1 MKNLQMLF
9 NLYYFSILILKLRI
23 KIWSNFKLTKFDH
36 GGSYSI
42 MQNQSIMNKLFYT
55 LFLMLVMQISNAQKT
70 KIIAHRGAWKEFSL
84 PENSIAS
91 LEKAIEIK
99 CDGAEFDVRR
109 TLDGVLVV
117 NHDPLYFKD
126 TIQTNTYAFLN
137 RNKLSNGESLP
148 TLEQY
153 FLRGTQDKHK
163 TLLIC
168 EIKAAIKDK
177 EQDYLATIETL
188 ALAKKLKIEKRIV
201 YISFSKDI
209 LTWIKEKQPKAT
221 VLYLESDMAIDAV
234 VQNNFDGINLHY
246 TSFKMNNQ
254 LSANGKK
261 AGLKIG
267 SWTVNELSDLAI
279 LKEQGVEWIT
289 TNQPQQ
295 FQNYLRD
302 LK

>member
-1 MKNLQMLF
+1 MKIIPIFLF
-9 NLYYFSILILKLRI
+9 MF
-23 KIWSNFKLTKFDH
+23 
-36 GGSYSI
+36 I
-42 MQNQSIMNKLFYT
+42 MQTS
-55 LFLMLVMQISNAQKT
+55 SAQQT
-70 KIIAHRGAWKEFSL
+70 KIIAHRGAWKEFNL

-91 LEKAIEIK
+91 LEKAIELK
-99 CDGAEFDVRR
+99 CEGAEFDVRR

-117 NHDPLYFKD
+117 NHDPVYYGD

-148 TLEQY
+148 TLEEY
-153 FLRGTQDKHK
+153 FLKGTQDKHK

-209 LTWIKEKQPKAT
+209 LSWIKEKQPTAT
-221 VLYLESDMAIDAV
+221 VLYLESDLSIDAV
-234 VQNNFDGINLHY
+234 VQNKFDGINLHY
-246 TSFKMNNQ
+246 TSFKNNSQ
-254 LSANGKK
+254 LSATAKN

-279 LKEQGVEWIT
+279 LQAQCVEWIT
-289 TNQPQQ
+289 TNQPLQ
-295 FQNYLRD
+295 FQKQLKD
-302 LK
+302 LKQ

>member
-1 MKNLQMLF
+1 MKIIPIFLF
-9 NLYYFSILILKLRI
+9 MF
-23 KIWSNFKLTKFDH
+23 
-36 GGSYSI
+36 I
-42 MQNQSIMNKLFYT
+42 MQTS
-55 LFLMLVMQISNAQKT
+55 SAQQT
-70 KIIAHRGAWKEFSL
+70 KIIAHRGAWKEFNL

-91 LEKAIEIK
+91 LEKAIELK
-99 CDGAEFDVRR
+99 CEGAEFDVRR

-117 NHDPLYFKD
+117 NHDPVYYGD

-148 TLEQY
+148 TLEEY
-153 FLRGTQDKHK
+153 YLKGTQDKHK

-209 LTWIKEKQPKAT
+209 LSWIKEKQPTAT
-221 VLYLESDMAIDAV
+221 VLYLESDLSIDAV
-234 VQNNFDGINLHY
+234 VENKFDGINLHY
-246 TSFKMNNQ
+246 TSFKNNSQ
-254 LSANGKK
+254 LSATAKN

-279 LKEQGVEWIT
+279 LQAQGVEWIT
-289 TNQPQQ
+289 TNQPLQ
-295 FQNYLRD
+295 FQKQ
-302 LK
+302 LKDSKQ

>member
-1 MKNLQMLF
+1 MF
-9 NLYYFSILILKLRI
+9 
-23 KIWSNFKLTKFDH
+23 
-36 GGSYSI
+36 I
-42 MQNQSIMNKLFYT
+42 MQTS
-55 LFLMLVMQISNAQKT
+55 SAQQT
-70 KIIAHRGAWKEFSL
+70 KIIAHRGAWKEFNL

-91 LEKAIEIK
+91 LEKAIELK
-99 CDGAEFDVRR
+99 CEGAEFDVRR

-117 NHDPLYFKD
+117 NHDPVYYGD

-148 TLEQY
+148 TLEEY
-153 FLRGTQDKHK
+153 FLKGTQDKHK

-177 EQDYLATIETL
+177 EQEYLATIETL

-209 LTWIKEKQPKAT
+209 LSWIKEKQPTAT
-221 VLYLESDMAIDAV
+221 VLYLESDLSIDAV
-234 VQNNFDGINLHY
+234 VQNKFDGINLHY
-246 TSFKMNNQ
+246 TSFKNNSQ
-254 LSANGKK
+254 LSATAKN

-279 LKEQGVEWIT
+279 LQAQGVEWIT

-295 FQNYLRD
+295 FQKQ
-302 LK
+302 LKAFK

>member
-1 MKNLQMLF
+1 
-9 NLYYFSILILKLRI
+9 
-23 KIWSNFKLTKFDH
+23 
-36 GGSYSI
+36 
-42 MQNQSIMNKLFYT
+42 MQTSK
-55 LFLMLVMQISNAQKT
+55 AQQT
-70 KIIAHRGAWKEFSL
+70 KIIAHRGAWKEFNL

-91 LEKAIEIK
+91 LEKAIELK
-99 CDGAEFDVRR
+99 CEGAEFDVRR

-117 NHDPLYFKD
+117 NHDPVYYGD

-148 TLEQY
+148 TLEEY
-153 FLRGTQDKHK
+153 FLKGTQDKHK

-209 LTWIKEKQPKAT
+209 LSWIKEKQPTAT
-221 VLYLESDMAIDAV
+221 VLYLESDLSIDAV
-234 VQNNFDGINLHY
+234 VQNKFDGINLHY
-246 TSFKMNNQ
+246 TSFKNNSQ
-254 LSANGKK
+254 LSATAKN

-279 LKEQGVEWIT
+279 LQAQGVEWIT
-289 TNQPQQ
+289 TNQPLQ
-295 FQNYLRD
+295 FQKQ
-302 LK
+302 LKDSKQ

>member
-1 MKNLQMLF
+1 
-9 NLYYFSILILKLRI
+9 
-23 KIWSNFKLTKFDH
+23 
-36 GGSYSI
+36 
-42 MQNQSIMNKLFYT
+42 MQTS
-55 LFLMLVMQISNAQKT
+55 SAQQT
-70 KIIAHRGAWKEFSL
+70 KIIAHRGAWKEFNL

-91 LEKAIEIK
+91 LEKAIELK
-99 CDGAEFDVRR
+99 CEGAEFDVRR

-117 NHDPLYFKD
+117 NHDPVYYGD

-148 TLEQY
+148 TLEEY
-153 FLRGTQDKHK
+153 FLKGTQDKHK

-209 LTWIKEKQPKAT
+209 LSWIKEKQPTAT
-221 VLYLESDMAIDAV
+221 VLYLESDLSIDAV
-234 VQNNFDGINLHY
+234 VENKFDGINLHY
-246 TSFKMNNQ
+246 TSFKNNSQ
-254 LSANGKK
+254 LSATAKN

-279 LKEQGVEWIT
+279 LQAQGVEWIT
-289 TNQPQQ
+289 TNQPLQ
-295 FQNYLRD
+295 FQKQ
-302 LK
+302 LKDSKQ

>member
-1 MKNLQMLF
+1 MKIIPIFLF
-9 NLYYFSILILKLRI
+9 MF
-23 KIWSNFKLTKFDH
+23 
-36 GGSYSI
+36 I
-42 MQNQSIMNKLFYT
+42 MQTS
-55 LFLMLVMQISNAQKT
+55 SAQQT
-70 KIIAHRGAWKEFSL
+70 KIIAHRGAWKEFNL

-91 LEKAIEIK
+91 LEKAIELK
-99 CDGAEFDVRR
+99 CEGAEFDVRR

-117 NHDPLYFKD
+117 NHDPVYYGD

-148 TLEQY
+148 TLEEY
-153 FLRGTQDKHK
+153 FLKGTQDKHK

-209 LTWIKEKQPKAT
+209 LSWIKEKQPTAT
-221 VLYLESDMAIDAV
+221 VLYLESDLSIDAV
-234 VQNNFDGINLHY
+234 VQNKFDGINLHY
-246 TSFKMNNQ
+246 TSFKNNSQ
-254 LSANGKK
+254 LSATAKN

-279 LKEQGVEWIT
+279 LQAQGVEWIT
-289 TNQPQQ
+289 TNQPLQ
-295 FQNYLRD
+295 FQKR
-302 LK
+302 LKDSKQ

>member
-1 MKNLQMLF
+1 MF
-9 NLYYFSILILKLRI
+9 
-23 KIWSNFKLTKFDH
+23 
-36 GGSYSI
+36 I
-42 MQNQSIMNKLFYT
+42 MQTS
-55 LFLMLVMQISNAQKT
+55 SAQQT
-70 KIIAHRGAWKEFSL
+70 KIIAHRGAWKEFNL

-91 LEKAIEIK
+91 LEKAIELK
-99 CDGAEFDVRR
+99 CEGAEFDVRR

-117 NHDPLYFKD
+117 NHDPVYYGD

-148 TLEQY
+148 TLEEY
-153 FLRGTQDKHK
+153 FLKGTQDKHK

-209 LTWIKEKQPKAT
+209 LSWIKEKQPTAT
-221 VLYLESDMAIDAV
+221 VLYLESDLSIDAV
-234 VQNNFDGINLHY
+234 VQNKFDGINLHY
-246 TSFKMNNQ
+246 TSFKNNSQ
-254 LSANGKK
+254 LSATAKN

-279 LKEQGVEWIT
+279 LQAQGVEWIT

-295 FQNYLRD
+295 FQKQ
-302 LK
+302 LKAFK

>member
-1 MKNLQMLF
+1 MKIIPIFLF
-9 NLYYFSILILKLRI
+9 MF
-23 KIWSNFKLTKFDH
+23 
-36 GGSYSI
+36 I
-42 MQNQSIMNKLFYT
+42 MQTS
-55 LFLMLVMQISNAQKT
+55 SAQQT
-70 KIIAHRGAWKEFSL
+70 KIIAHRGAWKEFNL

-91 LEKAIEIK
+91 LEKAIELK
-99 CDGAEFDVRR
+99 CEGAEFDVRR

-117 NHDPLYFKD
+117 NHDPVYYGD

-148 TLEQY
+148 TLEEY
-153 FLRGTQDKHK
+153 FLKGTQDKHK

-209 LTWIKEKQPKAT
+209 LSWIKEKQPTAT
-221 VLYLESDMAIDAV
+221 VLYLESDLSIDAV
-234 VQNNFDGINLHY
+234 VQNKFDGINLHY
-246 TSFKMNNQ
+246 TSFKNNSQ
-254 LSANGKK
+254 LSATAKN

-279 LKEQGVEWIT
+279 LQAQGVEWIT
-289 TNQPQQ
+289 TNQPLQ
-295 FQNYLRD
+295 FQKQ
-302 LK
+302 LKDSKQ

>member
-1 MKNLQMLF
+1 
-9 NLYYFSILILKLRI
+9 
-23 KIWSNFKLTKFDH
+23 
-36 GGSYSI
+36 
-42 MQNQSIMNKLFYT
+42 MQTS
-55 LFLMLVMQISNAQKT
+55 SAQQT
-70 KIIAHRGAWKEFSL
+70 KIIAHRGAWKEFNL

-91 LEKAIEIK
+91 LEKAIELK
-99 CDGAEFDVRR
+99 CEGAEFDVRR

-117 NHDPLYFKD
+117 NHDPVYYGD

-148 TLEQY
+148 TLEEY
-153 FLRGTQDKHK
+153 FLKGTQDKHK

-209 LTWIKEKQPKAT
+209 LSWIKEKQPTAT
-221 VLYLESDMAIDAV
+221 VLYLESDLSIDAV
-234 VQNNFDGINLHY
+234 VQNKFDGINLHY
-246 TSFKMNNQ
+246 TSFKNNIQ
-254 LSANGKK
+254 LSATAKN
-261 AGLKIG
+261 AGLKIC

-279 LKEQGVEWIT
+279 LQAQGVEWIT
-289 TNQPQQ
+289 TNQPLQ
-295 FQNYLRD
+295 FQKQLKD
-302 LK
+302 LKQ

>member
-1 MKNLQMLF
+1 MKIIPIFLF
-9 NLYYFSILILKLRI
+9 MF
-23 KIWSNFKLTKFDH
+23 
-36 GGSYSI
+36 I
-42 MQNQSIMNKLFYT
+42 MQTS
-55 LFLMLVMQISNAQKT
+55 SAQQT
-70 KIIAHRGAWKEFSL
+70 KIIAHRGAWKEFNL

-91 LEKAIEIK
+91 LEKAIELK

-117 NHDPLYFKD
+117 NHDPVYYGD

-148 TLEQY
+148 TLEEY
-153 FLRGTQDKHK
+153 FLKGTQDKHK

-209 LTWIKEKQPKAT
+209 LSWIKEKQPTAT
-221 VLYLESDMAIDAV
+221 VLYLESDLSIDAV
-234 VQNNFDGINLHY
+234 VQNKFDGINLHY
-246 TSFKMNNQ
+246 TSFKNNSQ
-254 LSANGKK
+254 LSATAKN

-279 LKEQGVEWIT
+279 LQAQGVEWIT

-295 FQNYLRD
+295 FQKQ
-302 LK
+302 LKAFK

>member
-1 MKNLQMLF
+1 
-9 NLYYFSILILKLRI
+9 
-23 KIWSNFKLTKFDH
+23 
-36 GGSYSI
+36 
-42 MQNQSIMNKLFYT
+42 
-55 LFLMLVMQISNAQKT
+55 
-70 KIIAHRGAWKEFSL
+70 
-84 PENSIAS
+84 
-91 LEKAIEIK
+91 
-99 CDGAEFDVRR
+99 
-109 TLDGVLVV
+109 VLVV
-117 NHDPLYFKD
+117 NHDPVYYGD

-148 TLEQY
+148 TLEEY
-153 FLRGTQDKHK
+153 FLKGTQDKHK

-209 LTWIKEKQPKAT
+209 LSWIKEKQPTAT
-221 VLYLESDMAIDAV
+221 VLYLESDLSIDAV
-234 VQNNFDGINLHY
+234 VQNKFDGINLHY
-246 TSFKMNNQ
+246 TSFKNNSQ
-254 LSANGKK
+254 LSATAKN

-279 LKEQGVEWIT
+279 LQAQGVEWIT

-295 FQNYLRD
+295 FQKQ
-302 LK
+302 LKAFK

>member
-1 MKNLQMLF
+1 
-9 NLYYFSILILKLRI
+9 
-23 KIWSNFKLTKFDH
+23 
-36 GGSYSI
+36 
-42 MQNQSIMNKLFYT
+42 MQTST
-55 LFLMLVMQISNAQKT
+55 AQQT
-70 KIIAHRGAWKEFSL
+70 KIIAHRGAWKEFNL

-91 LEKAIEIK
+91 LEKAIELK

-117 NHDPLYFKD
+117 NHDPVYFGD
-126 TIQTNTYAFLN
+126 TIQANTYAFLN

-153 FLRGTQDKHK
+153 FLKGTQDKHK

-201 YISFSKDI
+201 YISFSQDI
-209 LTWIKEKQPKAT
+209 LRWIKEKQPKAT
-221 VLYLESDMAIDAV
+221 VLYLESDMTIEAV
-234 VQNNFDGINLHY
+234 VQNKFDGINLHY
-246 TSFKMNNQ
+246 TSFKMNSQ
-254 LSANGKK
+254 LSATAKN
-261 AGLKIG
+261 AGLKTG

-279 LKEQGVEWIT
+279 LQEQGVEWIT
-289 TNQPQQ
+289 TNQPQL
-295 FQNYLRD
+295 FQKQ
-302 LK
+302 LKEFKQ

>member
-1 MKNLQMLF
+1 
-9 NLYYFSILILKLRI
+9 
-23 KIWSNFKLTKFDH
+23 
-36 GGSYSI
+36 
-42 MQNQSIMNKLFYT
+42 MQTS
-55 LFLMLVMQISNAQKT
+55 SAQQT
-70 KIIAHRGAWKEFSL
+70 KIIAHRGAWKEFNL

-91 LEKAIEIK
+91 LEKAIELK
-99 CDGAEFDVRR
+99 CEGAEFDVRR

-117 NHDPLYFKD
+117 NHDPVYYGD

-148 TLEQY
+148 TLEEY
-153 FLRGTQDKHK
+153 YLKGTQDKHK

-209 LTWIKEKQPKAT
+209 LLWIKEKQPTAT
-221 VLYLESDMAIDAV
+221 VLYLESDLSIDAV
-234 VQNNFDGINLHY
+234 LQNKFDGINLHY
-246 TSFKMNNQ
+246 TSFKNNSQ
-254 LSANGKK
+254 LSATAKN

-279 LKEQGVEWIT
+279 LQAQGVEWIT
-289 TNQPQQ
+289 TNQPLQ
-295 FQNYLRD
+295 FQKQLKD
-302 LK
+302 LKQ

>member
-1 MKNLQMLF
+1 
-9 NLYYFSILILKLRI
+9 
-23 KIWSNFKLTKFDH
+23 
-36 GGSYSI
+36 
-42 MQNQSIMNKLFYT
+42 MQTST
-55 LFLMLVMQISNAQKT
+55 AQQT
-70 KIIAHRGAWKEFSL
+70 KIIAHRGAWKEFNL

-91 LEKAIEIK
+91 LEKAIELK

-117 NHDPLYFKD
+117 NHDPLYFGD

-148 TLEQY
+148 TLEKY
-153 FLRGTQDKHK
+153 FLKGTQDKHK

-201 YISFSKDI
+201 YISFSQDI
-209 LTWIKEKQPKAT
+209 LRWIKEKQPKAT
-221 VLYLESDMAIDAV
+221 VLYLESDMTVDAI
-234 VQNNFDGINLHY
+234 VQNKFDGINLHY
-246 TSFKMNNQ
+246 TSFKMNSQ
-254 LSANGKK
+254 LSATAKNV
-261 AGLKIG
+261 GLKTG

-279 LKEQGVEWIT
+279 LQEQGVEWIT
-289 TNQPQQ
+289 TNQPQL
-295 FQNYLRD
+295 FQKQ
-302 LK
+302 LKEFK

>member
-1 MKNLQMLF
+1 MKIIPIFLF
-9 NLYYFSILILKLRI
+9 MF
-23 KIWSNFKLTKFDH
+23 
-36 GGSYSI
+36 I
-42 MQNQSIMNKLFYT
+42 MQTS
-55 LFLMLVMQISNAQKT
+55 SAQQT
-70 KIIAHRGAWKEFSL
+70 KIIAHRGAWKEFNL

-91 LEKAIEIK
+91 LEKAIELK
-99 CDGAEFDVRR
+99 CEGAEFDVRR

-117 NHDPLYFKD
+117 NHDPVYYGD

-148 TLEQY
+148 TLEEY
-153 FLRGTQDKHK
+153 FLKGTQDKHK

-209 LTWIKEKQPKAT
+209 LSWIKEKQPTAT
-221 VLYLESDMAIDAV
+221 VLYLESDLSIDAV
-234 VQNNFDGINLHY
+234 VQNKFDGINLHY
-246 TSFKMNNQ
+246 TSFKNNSQ
-254 LSANGKK
+254 LSATAKN

-279 LKEQGVEWIT
+279 LQAQGVEWIT

-295 FQNYLRD
+295 FQHQ
-302 LK
+302 LKAVKQ

>member
-1 MKNLQMLF
+1 
-9 NLYYFSILILKLRI
+9 
-23 KIWSNFKLTKFDH
+23 
-36 GGSYSI
+36 
-42 MQNQSIMNKLFYT
+42 MQNRSFMIKLFYT
-55 LFLMLVMQISNAQKT
+55 LLLMLVMQTSYAQKT
-70 KIIAHRGAWKEFSL
+70 KIIAHRGAWKEFNL

-91 LEKAIEIK
+91 LEKAIELK

-117 NHDPLYFKD
+117 NHDPVHFGD

-153 FLRGTQDKHK
+153 FLTGTQDKHK

-177 EQDYLATIETL
+177 EQDSLATIETL
-188 ALAKKLKIEKRIV
+188 ALAKKLNIEKRIV

-221 VLYLESDMAIDAV
+221 VLYLESDLTIDAV
-234 VQNNFDGINLHY
+234 VQNKFDGINLHY
-246 TSFKMNNQ
+246 TSFKMNSQ
-254 LSANGKK
+254 LSTTAKN

-279 LKEQGVEWIT
+279 LQQQGVEWIT

-295 FQNYLRD
+295 FQMHLKD
-302 LK
+302 LKK

>member
-1 MKNLQMLF
+1 MKIIPIFLF
-9 NLYYFSILILKLRI
+9 MF
-23 KIWSNFKLTKFDH
+23 
-36 GGSYSI
+36 I
-42 MQNQSIMNKLFYT
+42 MQTS
-55 LFLMLVMQISNAQKT
+55 SAQQT
-70 KIIAHRGAWKEFSL
+70 KIIAHRGAWKEFNL

-91 LEKAIEIK
+91 LEKAIELK
-99 CDGAEFDVRR
+99 CEGAEFDVRR

-117 NHDPLYFKD
+117 NHDPVYYGD

-148 TLEQY
+148 TLEEY
-153 FLRGTQDKHK
+153 FLKGTQDKHK

-209 LTWIKEKQPKAT
+209 LSWIKEKQPTAT
-221 VLYLESDMAIDAV
+221 VLYLESDLSIDAV
-234 VQNNFDGINLHY
+234 VENKFDGINLHY
-246 TSFKMNNQ
+246 TSFKNNSQ
-254 LSANGKK
+254 LSTTAKN

-279 LKEQGVEWIT
+279 LQAQGVEWIT
-289 TNQPQQ
+289 TNQPLQ
-295 FQNYLRD
+295 FQKQ
-302 LK
+302 LKDSKQ

>member
-1 MKNLQMLF
+1 MKIIPIFLF
-9 NLYYFSILILKLRI
+9 MF
-23 KIWSNFKLTKFDH
+23 
-36 GGSYSI
+36 I
-42 MQNQSIMNKLFYT
+42 MQTS
-55 LFLMLVMQISNAQKT
+55 SAQQT
-70 KIIAHRGAWKEFSL
+70 KIIAHRGAWKEFNL

-91 LEKAIEIK
+91 LEKAIELK
-99 CDGAEFDVRR
+99 CEGAEFDVRR

-117 NHDPLYFKD
+117 NHDPVYYGD

-148 TLEQY
+148 TIEEY
-153 FLRGTQDKHK
+153 FLKGTQDKHK
-163 TLLIC
+163 TILIC

-209 LTWIKEKQPKAT
+209 LSWIKEKQPTAT
-221 VLYLESDMAIDAV
+221 VLYLESDLSIDAV
-234 VQNNFDGINLHY
+234 VQNKFDGINLHY
-246 TSFKMNNQ
+246 TSFKNNSQ
-254 LSANGKK
+254 LSATAKN

-279 LKEQGVEWIT
+279 LQAQGVEWIT
-289 TNQPQQ
+289 TNQPLQ
-295 FQNYLRD
+295 FQKQ
-302 LK
+302 LKDSKQ

>member
-1 MKNLQMLF
+1 MKTIPIFLF
-9 NLYYFSILILKLRI
+9 MF
-23 KIWSNFKLTKFDH
+23 
-36 GGSYSI
+36 I
-42 MQNQSIMNKLFYT
+42 MQTS
-55 LFLMLVMQISNAQKT
+55 SAQQT
-70 KIIAHRGAWKEFSL
+70 KIIAHRGAWKEFNL

-91 LEKAIEIK
+91 LEKAIELK
-99 CDGAEFDVRR
+99 CEGAEFDVRR

-117 NHDPLYFKD
+117 NHDPVYYGD

-148 TLEQY
+148 TLEEY
-153 FLRGTQDKHK
+153 FLKGTQVKHK

-209 LTWIKEKQPKAT
+209 LSWIKEKQPTAT
-221 VLYLESDMAIDAV
+221 VLYLESDLSIDAL
-234 VQNNFDGINLHY
+234 VQNKFDGINLHY
-246 TSFKMNNQ
+246 TSFKNNSQ
-254 LSANGKK
+254 LSATAKN

-279 LKEQGVEWIT
+279 LQAQGVEWIT
-289 TNQPQQ
+289 TNQPLQ
-295 FQNYLRD
+295 FQKQ
-302 LK
+302 LKDSKQ

>member
-1 MKNLQMLF
+1 
-9 NLYYFSILILKLRI
+9 
-23 KIWSNFKLTKFDH
+23 
-36 GGSYSI
+36 
-42 MQNQSIMNKLFYT
+42 MQT
-55 LFLMLVMQISNAQKT
+55 SNAQQT
-70 KIIAHRGAWKEFSL
+70 KIIAHRGAWKEFNL

-91 LEKAIEIK
+91 LEKAIELK

-117 NHDPLYFKD
+117 NHDPVYFGD
-126 TIQTNTYAFLN
+126 TIQTNTYAYLN

-153 FLRGTQDKHK
+153 FLKGTQDKHK

-168 EIKAAIKDK
+168 EIKAAVKDK

-209 LTWIKEKQPKAT
+209 LLWIKEQYSKAT
-221 VLYLESDMAIDAV
+221 VLYLESDLSIDAV
-234 VQNNFDGINLHY
+234 VQNKFDGINLHY
-246 TSFKMNNQ
+246 TSFKMNSQ
-254 LSANGKK
+254 LSANAKN
-261 AGLKIG
+261 AGLKTG
-267 SWTVNELSDLAI
+267 SWTVNELSDLAM
-279 LKEQGVEWIT
+279 LQQQGVEWIT

-295 FQNYLRD
+295 FQKQ
-302 LK
+302 LKELKQ

>member
-1 MKNLQMLF
+1 
-9 NLYYFSILILKLRI
+9 
-23 KIWSNFKLTKFDH
+23 
-36 GGSYSI
+36 
-42 MQNQSIMNKLFYT
+42 MQTS
-55 LFLMLVMQISNAQKT
+55 SAQQT
-70 KIIAHRGAWKEFSL
+70 KIIAHRGAWKEFNL

-91 LEKAIEIK
+91 LEKAIELK
-99 CDGAEFDVRR
+99 CEGAEFDVRR

-117 NHDPLYFKD
+117 NHDPVYYGD

-148 TLEQY
+148 TLEEY
-153 FLRGTQDKHK
+153 FLKGTQDKHK

-177 EQDYLATIETL
+177 EQEYLATIETL

-209 LTWIKEKQPKAT
+209 LSWIKEKQPTAT
-221 VLYLESDMAIDAV
+221 VLYLESDLSIDAV
-234 VQNNFDGINLHY
+234 VQNKFDGINLHY
-246 TSFKMNNQ
+246 TSFKNNSQ
-254 LSANGKK
+254 LSATAKN

-279 LKEQGVEWIT
+279 LQAQGVEWIT
-289 TNQPQQ
+289 TNQPLQ
-295 FQNYLRD
+295 FQKQ
-302 LK
+302 LKDSKQ

>member
-1 MKNLQMLF
+1 MFKIISSLLF
-9 NLYYFSILILKLRI
+9 ILL
-23 KIWSNFKLTKFDH
+23 
-36 GGSYSI
+36 
-42 MQNQSIMNKLFYT
+42 MN
-55 LFLMLVMQISNAQKT
+55 ISNAQQT
-70 KIIAHRGAWKEFSL
+70 KIIAHRGAWKEFNL

-91 LEKAIEIK
+91 LEKAITLK

-117 NHDPLYFKD
+117 NHDPVHFGD

-153 FLRGTQDKHK
+153 FLKGTQNKHK

-177 EQDYLATIETL
+177 EQDYLATLETL
-188 ALAKKLKIEKRIV
+188 ALAKKLNIEKRIV

-209 LTWIKEKQPKAT
+209 LSWIKEKQPKST
-221 VLYLESDMAIDAV
+221 VLYLESDLTINAI
-234 VQNNFDGINLHY
+234 VQNKFDGINLHY
-246 TSFKMNNQ
+246 TSFKMNSQ
-254 LSANGKK
+254 LSATAKN

-267 SWTVNELSDLAI
+267 SWTVNELSDLA
-279 LKEQGVEWIT
+279 LLQEQGVEWIT

-295 FQNYLRD
+295 FQNQ
-302 LK
+302 LKVVKQ

>member
-1 MKNLQMLF
+1 
-9 NLYYFSILILKLRI
+9 
-23 KIWSNFKLTKFDH
+23 
-36 GGSYSI
+36 
-42 MQNQSIMNKLFYT
+42 MQTS
-55 LFLMLVMQISNAQKT
+55 SAQQT
-70 KIIAHRGAWKEFSL
+70 KIIAHRGAWKEFNL

-91 LEKAIEIK
+91 LEKAIELK
-99 CDGAEFDVRR
+99 CEGAEFDVRR

-117 NHDPLYFKD
+117 NHDPVYYGD

-137 RNKLSNGESLP
+137 RNKLSDGESLP
-148 TLEQY
+148 TLEEY
-153 FLRGTQDKHK
+153 FLKGTQDKHK

-209 LTWIKEKQPKAT
+209 LSWIKEKQPTAT
-221 VLYLESDMAIDAV
+221 VLYLESDLSIDAV
-234 VQNNFDGINLHY
+234 VQNKFDGINLHY
-246 TSFKMNNQ
+246 TSFKNNSQ
-254 LSANGKK
+254 LSAIAKN

-279 LKEQGVEWIT
+279 LQAQGVEWIT
-289 TNQPQQ
+289 TNQPLQ
-295 FQNYLRD
+295 FQKQ
-302 LK
+302 LKDSKQ

>member
-1 MKNLQMLF
+1 MKIIPIFLF
-9 NLYYFSILILKLRI
+9 MF
-23 KIWSNFKLTKFDH
+23 
-36 GGSYSI
+36 I
-42 MQNQSIMNKLFYT
+42 MQTS
-55 LFLMLVMQISNAQKT
+55 SAQQT
-70 KIIAHRGAWKEFSL
+70 KIIAHRGAWKEFNL

-91 LEKAIEIK
+91 LEKAIELK
-99 CDGAEFDVRR
+99 CEGAEFDVRR

-117 NHDPLYFKD
+117 NHDPVYYGD

-148 TLEQY
+148 TLEEY
-153 FLRGTQDKHK
+153 FLKGTQDKHK

-209 LTWIKEKQPKAT
+209 LSWIKEKQPTAT
-221 VLYLESDMAIDAV
+221 VLYLESDLSIDAV
-234 VQNNFDGINLHY
+234 VHNKFDGINLHY
-246 TSFKMNNQ
+246 TSFKNNSQ
-254 LSANGKK
+254 LSATAKN

-279 LKEQGVEWIT
+279 LQAQGVEWIT

-295 FQNYLRD
+295 FQKQ
-302 LK
+302 LKAFK

>member
-1 MKNLQMLF
+1 MKIIPIFLF
-9 NLYYFSILILKLRI
+9 MF
-23 KIWSNFKLTKFDH
+23 
-36 GGSYSI
+36 I
-42 MQNQSIMNKLFYT
+42 MQTS
-55 LFLMLVMQISNAQKT
+55 SAQQT
-70 KIIAHRGAWKEFSL
+70 KIIAHRGAWKEFNL

-91 LEKAIEIK
+91 LEKAIELK
-99 CDGAEFDVRR
+99 CEGAEFDVRR

-117 NHDPLYFKD
+117 NHDPVYYGD

-148 TLEQY
+148 TLEEY
-153 FLRGTQDKHK
+153 FLKGTQDKHK

-209 LTWIKEKQPKAT
+209 LSWIKEKQPTAT
-221 VLYLESDMAIDAV
+221 VLYLESDLSIDAV
-234 VQNNFDGINLHY
+234 VQNKFDGINLHY
-246 TSFKMNNQ
+246 TSFKNNSQ
-254 LSANGKK
+254 LSATAKN

-279 LKEQGVEWIT
+279 LQAQGVEWIT
-289 TNQPQQ
+289 TNQPLQ
-295 FQNYLRD
+295 FQKQ
-302 LK
+302 LKDSK

>member
-1 MKNLQMLF
+1 MKIIPIFLF
-9 NLYYFSILILKLRI
+9 MF
-23 KIWSNFKLTKFDH
+23 
-36 GGSYSI
+36 I
-42 MQNQSIMNKLFYT
+42 MQTS
-55 LFLMLVMQISNAQKT
+55 SAQQT
-70 KIIAHRGAWKEFSL
+70 KIIAHRGAWKEFNL

-91 LEKAIEIK
+91 LEKAIELK
-99 CDGAEFDVRR
+99 CEGAEFDVRR

-117 NHDPLYFKD
+117 NHDPVYYGD

-148 TLEQY
+148 TLEEY
-153 FLRGTQDKHK
+153 FLKGTQDKHK
-163 TLLIC
+163 TILIC

-209 LTWIKEKQPKAT
+209 LSWIKEKQPTAT
-221 VLYLESDMAIDAV
+221 VLYLESDLSIDAV
-234 VQNNFDGINLHY
+234 VQNKFDGINLHY
-246 TSFKMNNQ
+246 TSFKNNSQ
-254 LSANGKK
+254 LSATAKN

-279 LKEQGVEWIT
+279 LQAQGVEWIT
-289 TNQPQQ
+289 TNQPLQ
-295 FQNYLRD
+295 FQKQ
-302 LK
+302 LKDSKQ

>member
-1 MKNLQMLF
+1 MRHRSFM
-9 NLYYFSILILKLRI
+9 I
-23 KIWSNFKLTKFDH
+23 
-36 GGSYSI
+36 
-42 MQNQSIMNKLFYT
+42 KLFYT
-55 LFLMLVMQISNAQKT
+55 LFLILAMQTVNAQKI
-70 KIIAHRGAWKEFSL
+70 KIIAHRGAWKEFNL

-91 LEKAIEIK
+91 LEKAIALK
-99 CDGAEFDVRR
+99 FDGAEFDVRR

-117 NHDPLYFKD
+117 NHDPVHFGD

-137 RNKLSNGESLP
+137 SKKLSNGESLP

-153 FLRGTQDKHK
+153 FLTGTKDKHK

-201 YISFSKDI
+201 YISFSQDI
-209 LTWIKEKQPKAT
+209 LRWIKEKQPKAT
-221 VLYLESDMAIDAV
+221 VLYLESDISIDAI
-234 VQNNFDGINLHY
+234 VQNKFDGINLHY
-246 TSFKMNNQ
+246 TSFKMNSQ
-254 LSANGKK
+254 LSATAKN

-279 LKEQGVEWIT
+279 LQEQGVEWIT
-289 TNQPQQ
+289 TNQPQL
-295 FQNYLRD
+295 FQKQ
-302 LK
+302 LKASGY

>member
-1 MKNLQMLF
+1 MKIIPIFLF
-9 NLYYFSILILKLRI
+9 MF
-23 KIWSNFKLTKFDH
+23 
-36 GGSYSI
+36 I
-42 MQNQSIMNKLFYT
+42 MQTS
-55 LFLMLVMQISNAQKT
+55 SAQQT
-70 KIIAHRGAWKEFSL
+70 KIIAHRGAWKEFNL

-91 LEKAIEIK
+91 LEKAIELK
-99 CDGAEFDVRR
+99 CEGAEFDVRR

-117 NHDPLYFKD
+117 NHDPIYFGD
-126 TIQTNTYAFLN
+126 TIQTNTYAYLN

-153 FLRGTQDKHK
+153 LLKGTQDKHK

-209 LTWIKEKQPKAT
+209 LSWIKEKQPTAT
-221 VLYLESDMAIDAV
+221 VLYLESDLSIDAV
-234 VQNNFDGINLHY
+234 VQNKFDGINLHY
-246 TSFKMNNQ
+246 TSFKNNSQ
-254 LSANGKK
+254 LSATAKN

-279 LKEQGVEWIT
+279 LQAQGVEWIT
-289 TNQPQQ
+289 TNQPLQ
-295 FQNYLRD
+295 FQKK
-302 LK
+302 LKDSKQ

>member
-1 MKNLQMLF
+1 
-9 NLYYFSILILKLRI
+9 
-23 KIWSNFKLTKFDH
+23 
-36 GGSYSI
+36 
-42 MQNQSIMNKLFYT
+42 MQTS
-55 LFLMLVMQISNAQKT
+55 SAQQT
-70 KIIAHRGAWKEFSL
+70 KIIAHRGAWKEFNL

-91 LEKAIEIK
+91 LEKAIELK
-99 CDGAEFDVRR
+99 CEGAEFDVRR

-117 NHDPLYFKD
+117 NHDPVYYGD

-137 RNKLSNGESLP
+137 RNKLYNGESLP
-148 TLEQY
+148 TLEEY
-153 FLRGTQDKHK
+153 FLKGTQDKHK

-209 LTWIKEKQPKAT
+209 LSWIKEKQPTAT
-221 VLYLESDMAIDAV
+221 VLYLESDLSIDAV
-234 VQNNFDGINLHY
+234 VQNKFDGINLHY
-246 TSFKMNNQ
+246 AAFKMNNQ
-254 LSANGKK
+254 LSATAKN

-279 LKEQGVEWIT
+279 LQAQGVEWIT
-289 TNQPQQ
+289 TNQPLQ
-295 FQNYLRD
+295 FQKQLKD
-302 LK
+302 LKQ

>member
-1 MKNLQMLF
+1 MKIIPIFLF
-9 NLYYFSILILKLRI
+9 MF
-23 KIWSNFKLTKFDH
+23 
-36 GGSYSI
+36 I
-42 MQNQSIMNKLFYT
+42 MQTS
-55 LFLMLVMQISNAQKT
+55 SAQQT
-70 KIIAHRGAWKEFSL
+70 KIIAHRGAWKEFNL

-91 LEKAIEIK
+91 LEKAIELK
-99 CDGAEFDVRR
+99 CEGAEFDVRR

-117 NHDPLYFKD
+117 NHDPVYYGD

-148 TLEQY
+148 TLEEY
-153 FLRGTQDKHK
+153 FLKGTQDKHK

-209 LTWIKEKQPKAT
+209 LSWIKEKQPTAT
-221 VLYLESDMAIDAV
+221 VLYLESDLSIDAV
-234 VQNNFDGINLHY
+234 VQSKFDGINLHY
-246 TSFKMNNQ
+246 TSFKNNSQ
-254 LSANGKK
+254 LSATAKN

-279 LKEQGVEWIT
+279 LQAQGVEWIT
-289 TNQPQQ
+289 TNQPLQ
-295 FQNYLRD
+295 FQKQ
-302 LK
+302 LKDSKQ